1 MPKLIDPTLLGAR
14 CRGAREDNA
23 CCGHGI
29 RKEAYIRFT
38 NGVVVKGFDV
48 IEYTE
53 RHTGTEVTAMTD
65 EIKPERIEELMN
77 DSYEVEDQYPD
88 LPFTYVNIESSE
100 LRTLLHVYQRV
111 RGLPEKWRQEFPLK
125 TVPYRYHY
133 HLGKE
138 NAADEL
144 DRALAAHAEPRKS
157 EAGEGP
163 K

>member
-111 RGLPEKWRQEFPLK
+111 RGLPDDWRNKMKRLP
-125 TVPYRYHY
+125 TTDDPSA
-133 HLGKE
+133 
-138 NAADEL
+138 NAARSATMLCADHL
-144 DRALAAHAEPRKS
+144 DRAIA
-157 EAGEGP
+157 EAGGEGNHAGS
-163 K
+163 